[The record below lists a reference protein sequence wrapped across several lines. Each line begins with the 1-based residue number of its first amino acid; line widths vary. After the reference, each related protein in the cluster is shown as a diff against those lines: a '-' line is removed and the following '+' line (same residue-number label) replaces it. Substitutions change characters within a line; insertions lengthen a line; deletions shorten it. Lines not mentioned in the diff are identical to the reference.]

1 MKAGICNLKKHA
13 ENMKG
18 YGVPVVISANRFPSD
33 TDAEINE
40 LKSWCIS
47 NGYKFAL
54 NEGALKGSEGA
65 VELANT
71 VKGILDNE
79 KSNFKPLYPIGDNN
93 YSIKDKIEMISKQIY
108 GAGEV
113 VYTDLAN
120 QQINQYEEM
129 GYRDLAV
136 CMAKTPNSIT
146 DDAKVLGAPTG
157 FTITVREVRLS
168 AGAGFI
174 VPLTGA
180 VMTMPGLPKVPA
192 AVKMESEK

>member
-1 MKAGICNLKKHA
+1 MKKQKSCLSNKNRKKVAKYMKEDLRVIKTKENIKKSMLHLLKKYAFKDITMSMLVDECRINKTTFYRH
-13 ENMKG
+13 
-18 YGVPVVISANRFPSD
+18 YSD
-33 TDAEINE
+33 KYDLI
-40 LKSWCIS
+40 
-47 NGYKFAL
+47 
-54 NEGALKGSEGA
+54 
-65 VELANT
+65 
-71 VKGILDNE
+71 E
-79 KSNFKPLYPIGDNN
+79 K
-93 YSIKDKIEMISKQIY
+93 ISKDIY
-108 GAGEV
+108 GAGNV

-120 QQINQYEEM
+120 EQIAQYEKM
-129 GYRDLAV
+129 GYKGLAV

-192 AVKMESEK
+192 AVKMEAK